1 MPLLFQIYVEKNLC
15 GEKMTNMR
23 SSHCDGMYKDM
34 ANNICGKHVVESLPS
49 QSMKYDFEFEN

>member
-1 MPLLFQIYVEKNLC
+1 MWRKNDKY
-15 GEKMTNMR
+15 EVQ
-23 SSHCDGMYKDM
+23 HCDGMYKDM